1 MKARG
6 WPGQDVHEG
15 PGCAWP
21 AGDVKQV
28 PWLPTN
34 TGISENA
41 TFQESYIKRET
52 GGGGGVQ
59 VQA

>member
-1 MKARG
+1 MKAQA

-34 TGISENA
+34 TGISGNS
-41 TFQESYIKRET
+41 TFQESHKKRKT
-52 GGGGGVQ
+52 GGGGRVQ
-59 VQA
+59 L